1 MPTTPSA
8 ATTLLSAAVT
18 PAVKISTT
26 GGADADFV
34 QKCHEELE
42 LEMEK
47 ITSHVEH
54 LKSQNHVLSLALQE
68 SKSTCDSLTELL
80 GKYES
85 NNTALQLSLSYCDS
99 MIESYDVLVALLETQ
114 QQEGE
119 SAHAH
124 MSGGERRSARR
135 RDEGRN
141 LNRKRAETVAR
152 HLLARAEKGGGA
164 QRADS
169 GLGVVSSSSHLDS
182 TWEDSSGI

>member
-1 MPTTPSA
+1 VPTPSA

-26 GGADADFV
+26 GADPDFV

-54 LKSQNHVLSLALQE
+54 LKSQNRVLSLALQE

-114 QQEGE
+114 QQESD

-124 MSGGERRSARR
+124 MSGEKRRSARR